1 MATTYNFAAPID
13 EIPALHFKNTWT
25 ADEATDALDGKLWNT
40 GMATANQAYAVDDC
54 GLVVG
59 KSYVQT
65 TVGGTYEG
73 ELTEG
78 DDTETV
84 TKWTFDNSGLVDGE
98 VGPAFTKKH
107 IASIRLYK
115 NNEYVYLAPGDE
127 IYFNAKSYQELVYYV
142 SIPDS
147 DILTLVNRADILAG
161 APVISG

>member
-65 TVGGTYEG
+65 T
-73 ELTEG
+73 
-78 DDTETV
+78 
-84 TKWTFDNSGLVDGE
+84 WTFDNSGLVNGE
-98 VGPAFTKKH
+98 IGPKFTKKH

-127 IYFNAKSYQELVYYV
+127 IYFNATSYQELAYYV

-161 APVISG
+161 APVVSG